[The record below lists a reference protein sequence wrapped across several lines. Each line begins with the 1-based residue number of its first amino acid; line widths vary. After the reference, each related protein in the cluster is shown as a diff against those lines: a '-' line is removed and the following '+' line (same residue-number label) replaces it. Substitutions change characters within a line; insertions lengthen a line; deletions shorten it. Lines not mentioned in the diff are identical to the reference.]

1 LKLCNLRDT
10 LDLTQPNINLNAR
23 LPQPP
28 EAFPG
33 RARIGV
39 LETAHEPRDAS
50 INERNDTSRPPLAHM
65 GARLQSDI
73 DRCPARLIASLCERQ
88 GLTMGS
94 PAIRCHTL
102 TNNLTSTNNHASNR
116 RT

>member
-39 LETAHEPRDAS
+39 L
-50 INERNDTSRPPLAHM
+50 
-65 GARLQSDI
+65 
-73 DRCPARLIASLCERQ
+73 
-88 GLTMGS
+88 
-94 PAIRCHTL
+94 
-102 TNNLTSTNNHASNR
+102 
-116 RT
+116 